1 MSVHTSVFIL
11 RHFPSFYTCS
21 HSPSSPRHLCLAKA
35 KSDDRGP
42 MCRFY
47 YVSSTVF
54 GVTFGPRSFTYL
66 AIKPSTADL
75 IRQSLIVAPTYRLS
89 TSVQHPHAL
98 YISTSLLRSTESKM
112 TGPPIIDLANFE
124 ERKEEIKDELMKAAT
139 TVGML
144 CAMPGCL
151 P

>member
-1 MSVHTSVFIL
+1 MGHV
-11 RHFPSFYTCS
+11 PN
-21 HSPSSPRHLCLAKA
+21 
-35 KSDDRGP
+35 
-42 MCRFY
+42 FY

-54 GVTFGPRSFTYL
+54 GVTFGPSSFTYL
-66 AIKPSTADL
+66 AIKPSTADEV
-75 IRQSLIVAPTYRLS
+75 LIVAPTYRLS
-89 TSVQHPHAL
+89 TSVQHPYAL
-98 YISTSLLRSTESKM
+98 HISTSLLRSTEARM

-144 CAMPGCL
+144 CASPECL